1 MTQVVALNN
10 VGKYIDMYN
19 RRFGYYPMQIVM
31 FEDGKAYLKDA
42 CDVCRPI
49 PDKVEFNSVWYD
61 FMFDGGAQ
69 DESHSVV

>member
-1 MTQVVALNN
+1 
-10 VGKYIDMYN
+10 
-19 RRFGYYPMQIVM
+19 MQIVM

-42 CDVCRPI
+42 CDVCSPI
-49 PDKVEFNSVWYD
+49 PDKVEFNSAWYD